1 MKQKSLNLAQVG
13 ERALKYIE
21 SNGTHVEWKHPFI
34 IQVSDKQKRILK
46 LSREQS
52 SLELWFSWES
62 KPYADTAS
70 GKKRAIREFI
80 KYVLAR
86 PEGID
91 WSQGACQ
98 ALGIVADAQTLEELD
113 FKLSVYG
120 V

>member
-46 LSREQS
+46 ISREQS
-52 SLELWFSWES
+52 SIEFWFSWES

-70 GKKRAIREFI
+70 GKKRAIREFVRF
-80 KYVLAR
+80 VLAR
-86 PEGID
+86 PNYVS
-91 WSQGACQ
+91 WSQGAHQ
-98 ALGIVADAQTLEELD
+98 ALGFIADAQTLEELD
-113 FKLSVYG
+113 FKLSIYG